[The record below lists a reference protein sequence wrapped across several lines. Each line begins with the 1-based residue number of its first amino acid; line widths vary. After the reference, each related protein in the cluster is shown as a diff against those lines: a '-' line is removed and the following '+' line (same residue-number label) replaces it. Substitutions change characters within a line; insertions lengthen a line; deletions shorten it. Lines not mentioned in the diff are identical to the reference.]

1 MYSLIQLVDYILKKK
16 QFINNSNFNFVE
28 CGCWKGTSTYLVSSL
43 LKENN
48 FRGKFYVFDS
58 FEGGLSKLSDE
69 DFIKSQSIIN
79 IKKNKNIRENF
90 ASSEKEVKKVL
101 NKFEFVEIFK
111 GWIPE
116 RFNEVSS
123 KKFNFI
129 HIDVDLYKPTLDSIK
144 FFFPRLEKNGI
155 MICDDYN
162 STDFPGAKKAWDEY
176 FSLKKDDLSFY
187 FEGPFGSVFLIK

>member
-1 MYSLIQLVDYILKKK
+1 M
-16 QFINNSNFNFVE
+16 
-28 CGCWKGTSTYLVSSL
+28 
-43 LKENN
+43 KE
-48 FRGKFYVFDS
+48 GYKI
-58 FEGGLSKLSDE
+58 SDE

-129 HIDVDLYKPTLDSIK
+129 HIDVDLYKPTLDSIQ

-162 STDFPGAKKAWDEY
+162 STDFRCKKAWDEY
-176 FSLKKDDLSFY
+176 FLKKNDLSFILKVRLVQY
-187 FEGPFGSVFLIK
+187 F